1 MSDAMYGITFQL
13 FDFKYILKLMIS
25 YIKINMKTMRPITSV
40 MLIIISVLSIEA
52 QSGKEINLLIRGD
65 DIGSSHTSN
74 IACIESYKNG
84 IMRSVELMVPGPWF
98 PEAVRLLNE
107 NPGLD
112 VGVHLVVTSE
122 WNDIKWRPLTCC
134 PSLVDKDGYFFPMIW
149 QRPDFP
155 AGTALKDAPWK
166 IEEIE
171 QEFRAQIQMAR
182 RYVPRVSHMDCHMGC
197 ESCSPEI
204 ASLVARLSREYK
216 MDIKPSDKGYKYIG
230 LWGKNDTT
238 ANQRIKS
245 AVKTLKSLGPG
256 SYLFIDH
263 PGLDTPE
270 MRAIWH
276 KGYENVAADRDGVTK
291 VFTSKE
297 VFDAVKSSGIRLVS
311 YKYVSEN

>member
-1 MSDAMYGITFQL
+1 MNPVKLITPLLIFV
-13 FDFKYILKLMIS
+13 IAIS
-25 YIKINMKTMRPITSV
+25 NLNSQSIKEVR
-40 MLIIISVLSIEA
+40 
-52 QSGKEINLLIRGD
+52 LLIRGD

-74 IACIESYKNG
+74 VACIECYKNG

-134 PSLVDKDGYFFPMIW
+134 PSLVDKDGYFYPMIW

-171 QEFRAQIQMAR
+171 KEFRAQIEMAR
-182 RYVPRVSHMDCHMGC
+182 RHVPHISHVNCHMGC
-197 ESCSPEI
+197 ESCAPEI
-204 ASLVARLSREYK
+204 ARLVERLAEEYK
-216 MDIKPSDKGYKYIG
+216 LNIDLSEKGYEYIG
-230 LWGKNDTT
+230 LWAKSDTT
-238 ANQRIKS
+238 ADQRIKT
-245 AVKTLKSLGPG
+245 AVKTLKGLKSG

-276 KGYENVAADRDGVTK
+276 KGYENVAADRDAVTK

-297 VFDAVKSSGIRLVS
+297 VAEALKLSGIRLVS
-311 YKYVSEN
+311 YRELSVK